1 VSAGEGLVVN
11 REKGELRIFGGRF
24 TAVNAQMFCDL
35 LDALVGT
42 TVSAVQMH
50 SVESRLGKE
59 DVERIRRERPQA
71 TVQEIINLLIETDC
85 VSGVGITRVT
95 LSGNQDGPI
104 FVEIS
109 NPSVKGTVGAAKTFG
124 LSWWAGAMSALFNR
138 PFDLKDVVYDKDGN
152 MTKGRLVPRPVAV
165 QEAKVT

>member
-1 VSAGEGLVVN
+1 MSAGEGLVVN

-71 TVQEIINLLIETDC
+71 TVQEIINLLIETDL
-85 VSGVGITRVT
+85 VSGVGITKVT
-95 LSGNQDGPI
+95 IPENQDEPI
-104 FVEIS
+104 FIETS

-152 MTKGRLVPRPVAV
+152 MTKGRLVHRLVERAS
-165 QEAKVT
+165 T